1 MLFRSFNIGKNIAKH
16 PVKGLTFMASNFLL
30 AMLIAS
36 IGSGGDGDDDEGGN
50 YYDLPEYVRR
60 SNICFKM
67 FGKWITVPL
76 SVEQRAIYGMGE
88 LAYSVMSGNEKLTN
102 GEIAV
107 KISEQLSQCLPIDM
121 LEGEGGVMAAVPSF
135 IKPVVEDY
143 VNKDWTGLPIYK
155 KDVYPNDE
163 YIPEWKRTYK
173 SANKML
179 VNASKKL
186 NELSEGND
194 YVGEGIGKVNPAVV
208 EHLLTGYFGG
218 VASTIKQFADLGYD
232 AAGKRDFDWRDVPVA
247 SRLIKSADERTQMK
261 AVNEKFFHY
270 KEEDRKS
277 VV

>member
-1 MLFRSFNIGKNIAKH
+1 
-16 PVKGLTFMASNFLL
+16 
-30 AMLIAS
+30 
-36 IGSGGDGDDDEGGN
+36 
-50 YYDLPEYVRR
+50 
-60 SNICFKM
+60 
-67 FGKWITVPL
+67 
-76 SVEQRAIYGMGE
+76 
-88 LAYSVMSGNEKLTN
+88 
-102 GEIAV
+102 
-107 KISEQLSQCLPIDM
+107 
-121 LEGEGGVMAAVPSF
+121 MAAVPSF

-270 KEEDRKS
+270 KEEYDNTKYLMRNYQKEADKGVFEYAEYLDKLNYS
-277 VV
+277 PEARRYEVMEDYMKDIGDLQKAIKAANEDGDEKQVKELQDNQNLLKKQMIDAVDASDKQDKK